1 MVRGHR
7 PAFCPCV
14 LMPNPFPRPVH
25 PRAFL
30 ARASRILSVGAIVAV
45 ASVAAHAQALPPG
58 VHLGMTA
65 QELQAALPT
74 AEPVSRPQR
83 LSGGLV
89 GSWRGESAP
98 IAGLMFK
105 PTFYFA
111 GGQLKRVEY
120 DASAQGQ
127 PDGGEGAFSALLQW
141 GRGIYGTELA
151 ALDPGSTYVS
161 WSSGE
166 LDVVLQRTGDA
177 HRANLRLI
185 YKQRQLRDG
194 SEL

>member
-1 MVRGHR
+1 
-7 PAFCPCV
+7 
-14 LMPNPFPRPVH
+14 MPSR
-25 PRAFL
+25 FL
-30 ARASRILSVGAIVAV
+30 RLLHLSACLAPASRALSVGALVGV

-65 QELQAALPT
+65 QELQAALPA

-83 LSGGLV
+83 LSGGLF
-89 GSWRGESAP
+89 GSWRGEAAP
-98 IAGLMFK
+98 IAGLAFK

-120 DASAQGQ
+120 DASTQGL
-127 PDGGEGAFSALLQW
+127 PDGGEAAFSSLLQW
-141 GRGIYGTELA
+141 GRGAFGNELA

-161 WSSGE
+161 WSTGE
-166 LDVVLQRTGDA
+166 LDVILQRTGDA
-177 HRANLRLI
+177 RRANLRLI
-185 YKQRQLRDG
+185 YKQRQLRDA